1 MTAYAV
7 PPYIAALA
15 MTQQGLD
22 AFPPRG
28 FKKSMSEPKTPTKAE
43 LAAAARARAK
53 AAREAAALRANL
65 HRRKAQAR
73 AEASKPAQTA
83 EETSKCP

>member
-22 AFPPRG
+22 GFSPHG
-28 FKKSMSEPKTPTKAE
+28 FKKSMSEPKNPTKAE

-53 AAREAAALRANL
+53 AAREAEALRANL

-73 AEASKPAQTA
+73 AAAAKPAQTA
-83 EETSKCP
+83 EEPTKCP

>member
-22 AFPPRG
+22 AFPPPG
-28 FKKSMSEPKTPTKAE
+28 FKTTMSDAKNPAKAA
-43 LAAAARARAK
+43 LAAAARASAK
-53 AAREAAALRANL
+53 AVREAEALRANL

-73 AEASKPAQTA
+73 AKAGQATPPA
-83 EETSKCP
+83 EEPPKCP